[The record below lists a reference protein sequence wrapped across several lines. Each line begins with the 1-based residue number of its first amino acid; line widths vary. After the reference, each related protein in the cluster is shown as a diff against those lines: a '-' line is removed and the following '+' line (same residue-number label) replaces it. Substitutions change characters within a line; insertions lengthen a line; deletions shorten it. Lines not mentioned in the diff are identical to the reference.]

1 MQRLDTKHRTELK
14 RVGKVR
20 SHWGPR
26 DLFWHLITEEEE
38 GGCNQG
44 EESTE
49 QKYERTV
56 GKEWHNT
63 QPRMRK
69 NLVFVKDGTVQL
81 KPKCGSSFLSRVIP
95 NISIYYQKYGAS
107 IITPNT
113 VPLK

>member
-49 QKYERTV
+49 KVLASPKWAWQ
-56 GKEWHNT
+56 
-63 QPRMRK
+63 Q
-69 NLVFVKDGTVQL
+69 NLVSHF
-81 KPKCGSSFLSRVIP
+81 
-95 NISIYYQKYGAS
+95 
-107 IITPNT
+107 
-113 VPLK
+113 

>member
-14 RVGKVR
+14 RVVEVR

-49 QKYERTV
+49 HLRCFKGGSFKVFQKHLEKKGEVYLCRHAT
-56 GKEWHNT
+56 
-63 QPRMRK
+63 
-69 NLVFVKDGTVQL
+69 
-81 KPKCGSSFLSRVIP
+81 S
-95 NISIYYQKYGAS
+95 
-107 IITPNT
+107 
-113 VPLK
+113 